1 MMDIG
6 GFGLDYEIDVDQEFV
21 NVDVSSDLQNICVVV
36 AISWVFYKRKL
47 ALCKLTPQKAS

>member
-1 MMDIG
+1 VVAVMMDIG

-36 AISWVFYKRKL
+36 AISWVFYK
-47 ALCKLTPQKAS
+47 